1 MNIKISGDS
10 SCTVRE
16 AVNIIASAP
25 YTVADLAIMAF
36 NVLSIP
42 LMSAEYEHVFSA
54 AGYLIIGRR
63 NAMKEDIINVT
74 TYLRAWQSVD

>member
-1 MNIKISGDS
+1 MNIKISEDS

-16 AVNIIASAP
+16 AVDIMASAP

-36 NVLSIP
+36 DVLSIP

-54 AGYLIIGRR
+54 ACYLIIGRR

-74 TYLRAWQSVD
+74 ACLRAWQSVD

>member
-16 AVNIIASAP
+16 AVNIVANAL

-42 LMSAEYEHVFSA
+42 LMSAEYEHIFSA
-54 AGYLIIGRR
+54 AGYLITERR
-63 NAMKEDIINVT
+63 NAMKENIINVT
-74 TYLRAWQSVD
+74 AYLRAWQSVD

>member
-16 AVNIIASAP
+16 AVDIMINAP
-25 YTVADLAIMAF
+25 YTVADLAIMVF
-36 NVLSIP
+36 DVLSIS
-42 LMSAEYEHVFSA
+42 LMSVEYEHVFSA

-63 NAMKEDIINVT
+63 NAMKEDIINVIVC
-74 TYLRAWQSVD
+74 LRAWQSVD